1 MNVSPIP
8 TTRIHKDHPK
18 DQIIGDINSAIQ
30 TRKMTKISK
39 ENAMMDVKSSF
50 LYGTIEEEMYLCQPP
65 GFEDPYTSEDS
76 SNLIETNKEI
86 DKDMKIEAEND
97 SHGLGRDFFWIS
109 RFYAGASALKESPLQ
124 EVYGTKDMGEDSTA
138 PTDSYSTPIITQ
150 LASSRPQKKK
160 SRKKQRKDNAP
171 TEPITEE
178 TTHEEHVSTP
188 SYDPPQSGENRMKLT
203 EFMDLYAQLQS
214 RVLDLEKSKTTQAKE
229 ITSLKKRVN

>member
-1 MNVSPIP
+1 MSTLKFADSHNLDAFLE
-8 TTRIHKDHPK
+8 KPK
-18 DQIIGDINSAIQ
+18 ESD
-30 TRKMTKISK
+30 
-39 ENAMMDVKSSF
+39 
-50 LYGTIEEEMYLCQPP
+50 
-65 GFEDPYTSEDS
+65 GFEEIIDFLNASSVQYALTVNPTILSTSPVLNCYMDICLWLDS
-76 SNLIETNKEI
+76 LC
-86 DKDMKIEAEND
+86 
-97 SHGLGRDFFWIS
+97 
-109 RFYAGASALKESPLQ
+109 
-124 EVYGTKDMGEDSTA
+124 GTKGNQILLHAATIYAELEDWG
-138 PTDSYSTPIITQ
+138 
-150 LASSRPQKKK
+150 PQKKK